1 MSVRRVVSTGTSL
14 ALAAGLAVIG
24 AREATAQEVGD
35 RVRRAP
41 DGTVRFAAAA
51 RPDICGDGRSTTLR
65 SGRHQVWH
73 RTEPRW
79 ECGILRVAV
88 RVADGRVRELRARV
102 GGGPAPD
109 LGGRVTDVGRVP
121 APAAGRFFT
130 DLARSG
136 PEGVGERAVFP
147 AAVVD
152 SFAAWPALLELARD
166 RDRGGEL
173 REKAIFWVAQ
183 AAADRAAGP
192 LEAIAGD
199 PDDDDDVRE
208 RAVFALSLLP
218 DDAGVPGL
226 IRLVR
231 ARRDPRIVR
240 KALFWLGQ
248 SEDPRALALFEE
260 ILVGG

>member
-1 MSVRRVVSTGTSL
+1 MSVRRLVGTGTWL
-14 ALAAGLAVIG
+14 ALAAGLTVIG
-24 AREATAQEVGD
+24 AREAAAQELGE

-41 DGTVRFAAAA
+41 DGMVRFAAAA

-65 SGRHQVWH
+65 SGGHEGWR
-73 RTEPRW
+73 RTDPRW

-109 LGGRVTDVGRVP
+109 IGGRVTEVGRVP
-121 APAAGRFFT
+121 APAAGRFFI

-136 PEGVGERAVFP
+136 PEAVSEGAVFP

-152 SFAAWPALLELARD
+152 SFAAWPGLLELARD
-166 RDRGGEL
+166 RERPGEL

-199 PDDDDDVRE
+199 PDDDDDIRE
-208 RAVFALSLLP
+208 HAVFALSQL
-218 DDAGVPGL
+218 DGDAGVPAL
-226 IRLVR
+226 IRIVR

-248 SEDPRALALFEE
+248 SEDPRALAFFEE